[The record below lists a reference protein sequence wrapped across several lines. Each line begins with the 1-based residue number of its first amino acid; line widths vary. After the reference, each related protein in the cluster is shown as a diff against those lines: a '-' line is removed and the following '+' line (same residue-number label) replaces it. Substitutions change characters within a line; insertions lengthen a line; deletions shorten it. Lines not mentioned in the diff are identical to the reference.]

1 MTILLQNTLEW
12 EALCG
17 EQREENQ
24 NSHRGCVFSN
34 RSWQFRFCYIK
45 QIARGLSRGKRCR
58 HTKLYLPAVI
68 DYHGLYAIERCAD
81 RFFLEKDLAG
91 DGIAICSRVWHIA
104 CHTQ

>member
-1 MTILLQNTLEW
+1 MNNVAKKME
-12 EALCG
+12 EALQG
-17 EQREENQ
+17 SAAMGIAETDEE
-24 NSHRGCVFSN
+24 G
-34 RSWQFRFCYIK
+34 K
-45 QIARGLSRGKRCR
+45 QIARGLSRGKRYR
-58 HTKLYLPAVI
+58 HTKLYFPAAI